1 MELQLISLSSIV
13 KSSWT
18 ANSSCC
24 CSNWESAR
32 SVFSTRSTIY
42 TAQASESKRREVQEE
57 DEENGN
63 IELLLFLFVN
73 WTQLSSHRECVC
85 SWKLAIHKSS
95 PSSQHI
101 SKVHKHKFQV
111 STSHH
116 IPFFPSFSLF
126 HNVISLIIVN
136 RRVCACSKCSL
147 FLFIHLI
154 LILNMWTHAQ
164 SSHGFRRESS
174 DDSEHTIRHN
184 KKMFVKRLR
193 ISFSETSASRLPH
206 SRASTK
212 IFYIVSFRPFHTPS
226 WVERSLCLG
235 PQRAATKHT
244 GILLCVVDCSK
255 INSNWKQNSE
265 RMLYINPERERE
277 KETKEWE

>member
-57 DEENGN
+57 EDEENGN
-63 IELLLFLFVN
+63 IELFLFVN

-116 IPFFPSFSLF
+116 ISFFSFLLSYSQCNFPHNRQSPS
-126 HNVISLIIVN
+126 
-136 RRVCACSKCSL
+136 VCML
-147 FLFIHLI
+147 
-154 LILNMWTHAQ
+154 
-164 SSHGFRRESS
+164 E
-174 DDSEHTIRHN
+174 
-184 KKMFVKRLR
+184 MFTFPLHP
-193 ISFSETSASRLPH
+193 PH
-206 SRASTK
+206 SHSKYVNTCPKFPWISKR
-212 IFYIVSFRPFHTPS
+212 
-226 WVERSLCLG
+226 
-235 PQRAATKHT
+235 
-244 GILLCVVDCSK
+244 VVRWFGAH
-255 INSNWKQNSE
+255 NQA
-265 RMLYINPERERE
+265 
-277 KETKEWE
+277 